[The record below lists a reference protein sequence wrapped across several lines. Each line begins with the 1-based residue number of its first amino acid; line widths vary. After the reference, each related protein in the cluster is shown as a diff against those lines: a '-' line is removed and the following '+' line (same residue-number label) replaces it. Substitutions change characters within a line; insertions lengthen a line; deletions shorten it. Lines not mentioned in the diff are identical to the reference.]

1 MLNGITQKGEFQPLY
16 ADFLARFLGVE
27 GRLSKRDWAL
37 FTYTALLPLTLG
49 LLLLAFVMRE
59 WTSPSFHPT
68 WPVIALALA
77 ALVAERQSIQ
87 LGPRTELS
95 VSFLPIVLAAVIYGA
110 LGAVVVSISSLLLDF
125 GRPYARWVV
134 WTSSRSLAAASA
146 GVAATAI
153 DGPTGGHS
161 LAAVIAAVGAA
172 TFVDQ
177 FGDLVLGSV
186 TAALRG
192 VSLQDIGRAAQTV
205 SLTIPLY
212 APLTAILVYTYR
224 ELSPWSVVLFLIPA
238 FVAHKLFVLYQQQ
251 RATSDELAASIER
264 QERARVSFASALVAT
279 LDARDGYTA
288 GHSAAVA
295 VYARD
300 IAERLGLSDAEQR
313 LAHLAGL
320 VHDIGKVG
328 LSAGLLE
335 KAGPL
340 TAIERR
346 QMEQHCEIGERILA
360 NVEDYSEIATVV
372 RHHHERVDGAGYPD
386 GLEGDEIPLLSRIIS
401 VADAYNAMT
410 SDRPYRRAMSHQVAR
425 LKLAGGV
432 GTQFDT
438 TVVAAF
444 EAVLATA
451 SDVYRCGRHNNVD
464 FLIQRRAYRKR
475 LAAVA
480 G

>member
-1 MLNGITQKGEFQPLY
+1 MSNAITQKGEFQLLSVN
-16 ADFLARFLGVE
+16 FLRRFLGSE
-27 GRLSKRDWAL
+27 GRLSRREWAL
-37 FTYTALLPLTLG
+37 LAYTAVLPLTLG
-49 LLLLAFVMRE
+49 LVLLLLVVRE
-59 WTSPSFHPT
+59 WSQPSFQPT
-68 WPVIALALA
+68 WPLIPLALA
-77 ALVAERQSIQ
+77 ALIAERQSIQ

-95 VSFLPIVLAAVIYGA
+95 VSFLPIVLAAAIYGA

-146 GVAATAI
+146 GVAAAAI

-161 LAAVIAAVGAA
+161 LPAVAAAVGVA
-172 TFVDQ
+172 TFVEQ
-177 FGDLVLGSV
+177 FGDLVLGSI

-192 VSLQDIGRAAQTV
+192 VPLVDIGRAAHTV

-212 APLTAILVYTYR
+212 APLTAILVYAYR

-238 FVAHKLFVLYQQQ
+238 FVAHKLFVLYQEQ

-264 QERARVSFASALVAT
+264 QERARDSFASALVAT

-328 LSAGLLE
+328 LPAGLLE

-340 TAIERR
+340 TMAERR
-346 QMEQHCEIGERILA
+346 QMEQHSEIGERILA
-360 NVEDYSEIATVV
+360 NVEDYGEIAKVV

-386 GLEGDEIPLLSRIIS
+386 GLRAPQIPLLSRIIA

-410 SDRPYRRAMSHQVAR
+410 SDRPYRKAMSHQVAR
-425 LKLAGGV
+425 LKLASAV
-432 GTQFDT
+432 DTQFDT

-444 EAVLATA
+444 EAVLAGA
-451 SDVYRCGRHNNVD
+451 SDVYRSGRHNNVD
-464 FLIQRRAYRKR
+464 FLCERDAYRKR
-475 LAAVA
+475 LAVA
-480 G
+480 S